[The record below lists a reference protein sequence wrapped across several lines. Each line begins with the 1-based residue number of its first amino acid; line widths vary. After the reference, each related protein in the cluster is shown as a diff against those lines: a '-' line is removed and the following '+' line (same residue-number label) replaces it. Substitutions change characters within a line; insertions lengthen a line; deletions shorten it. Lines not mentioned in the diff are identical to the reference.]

1 MVSPELEREVI
12 AFLLRE
18 AELLDEGRY
27 QEWLALLTEDVRY
40 IVPVRVTGEV
50 ETEQTVSMNHLD
62 EDRASLELRIRRLE
76 TPYAWAERPRSR
88 TRHFL
93 SNIRVSA
100 GEREDEVWVRSNIL
114 LIRSRSDDPQAEWIS
129 GERQDVLRRVNG
141 EWRLARRVVVLDQSV
156 VPMRN
161 LSTLL

>member
-1 MVSPELEREVI
+1 MISPELEREVVT
-12 AFLLRE
+12 FLLRE

-40 IVPVRVTGEV
+40 IVPVQVTGEV
-50 ETEQTVSMNHLD
+50 ETEQEVSMNHLD

-93 SNIRVSA
+93 SNIRVYP
-100 GEREDEVWVRSNIL
+100 GERADEVLVRSNL
-114 LIRSRSDDPQAEWIS
+114 LLVRSRGDDSQAEWIS
-129 GERQDVLRRVNG
+129 GERQDLLRRVNG
-141 EWRLARRVVVLDQSV
+141 EWRLARRVVVLDHSV
-156 VPMRN
+156 VPVRS
-161 LSTLL
+161 LSMLL

>member
-1 MVSPELEREVI
+1 MISPELEREVT

-27 QEWLALLTEDVRY
+27 EEWLALLTEDVRY
-40 IVPVRVTGEV
+40 VVPVRVTGEV